1 MSQQN
6 TSQTIPDGY
15 WENAKGNLVPDSKV
29 KPIDKLR
36 DQLVKDLC
44 ERAEVRSKELSKFK
58 LETLGDV
65 HAFIETSVEQYGVK
79 AGGKKG
85 NVTLMSFDGKLK
97 VLLQMQ
103 DRITFGE
110 QLQAAKVLIDQC
122 VTRWSAGS
130 NDNIKVLITDAF
142 QVDKEG
148 LINTGR
154 VLGLLRLDIQDEDW
168 KMAMKAIADSR
179 QVADTKPYL
188 RFYKRA
194 EVSAEWKPIS
204 LDLAAV

>member
-1 MSQQN
+1 MTQQN
-6 TSQTIPDGY
+6 ILETIPAGY

-29 KPIDKLR
+29 KDIDKLR

-44 ERAEVRSKELSKFK
+44 SRAQVKSTEAAKFK
-58 LETLGDV
+58 LETMADV
-65 HAFIETSVEQYGVK
+65 HAFIDTSVEQYGVK

-85 NVTLMSFDGKLK
+85 NVTLMSFDGKQK
-97 VLLQMQ
+97 VLLQIQ

-110 QLQAAKVLIDQC
+110 QLQAAKALVDKC
-122 VTRWSAGS
+122 VTRWAA
-130 NDNIKVLITDAF
+130 NADDNIKVLITDAF

-154 VLGLLRLDIQDEDW
+154 VLGLLRLEIDDPDW

-179 QVADTKPYL
+179 QVADTKAYI

-194 EVSAEWKPIS
+194 DTSGEWTPIS

>member
-1 MSQQN
+1 MTQQN
-6 TSQTIPDGY
+6 IPEIPLGY
-15 WENAKGNLVPDSKV
+15 WENAKGNLVPESKV

-44 ERAEVRSKELSKFK
+44 ASAEVMSQAMGKFK
-58 LETLGDV
+58 LKTLGDV
-65 HAFIETSVEQYGVK
+65 HAFIEASVEQYDVK
-79 AGGKKG
+79 IGGKKG
-85 NVTLMSFDGKLK
+85 NVTLMSFCGKLK
-97 VLLQMQ
+97 VVLQMQ

-110 QLQAAKVLIDQC
+110 QLQAAKVLIDKC

-154 VLGLLRLDIQDEDW
+154 VLGLLRLDIKDDDW
-168 KMAMKAIADSR
+168 KKAMQAIADSR
-179 QVADTKPYL
+179 QVSDTKPYI

-194 EVSAEWKPIS
+194 EASAEWKPITM
-204 LDLAAV
+204 DLAAV

>member
-1 MSQQN
+1 MTQQN
-6 TSQTIPDGY
+6 IPEAIPTGY

-29 KPIDKLR
+29 KAIDKLR
-36 DQLVKDLC
+36 DQLVKELC
-44 ERAEVRSKELSKFK
+44 GVAEVRSQDMTKFK
-58 LETLGDV
+58 FKTLGDV

-85 NVTLMSFDGKLK
+85 NVTLMTFDGKQK
-97 VLLQMQ
+97 VVLQMQ

-110 QLQAAKVLIDQC
+110 QLQAAKVLIDKC
-122 VTRWSAGS
+122 VIRWSAGS
-130 NDNIKVLITDAF
+130 NDNIKVLVNDAF

-154 VLGLLRLDIQDEDW
+154 VLGLLRLEIEDEDW
-168 KMAMKAIADSR
+168 KLAMKAIADSR

-188 RFYKRA
+188 RFYKRKD
-194 EVSAEWKPIS
+194 VSGDWQPIS

>member
-6 TSQTIPDGY
+6 IQQTIPAGY

-44 ERAEVRSKELSKFK
+44 GFAEVKSTDMTKFK
-58 LETLGDV
+58 LKTLGDV
-65 HAFIETSVEQYGVK
+65 HAFIEASVEQYGVK

-85 NVTLMSFDGKLK
+85 NVTLMTFDGKQK
-97 VLLQMQ
+97 VVLQMQ

-110 QLQAAKVLIDQC
+110 QLQAAKALIDQC
-122 VTRWSAGS
+122 VTRWSAGA

-154 VLGLLRLDIQDEDW
+154 VLGLLRLDIQDDDW
-168 KMAMKAIADSR
+168 KMAMQAIADSR

-188 RFYKRA
+188 RFYKRSD
-194 EVSAEWKPIS
+194 VSSDWKPIS
-204 LDLAAV
+204 LDMAAV

>member
-1 MSQQN
+1 MTQQN
-6 TSQTIPDGY
+6 ILEIPPGY

-29 KPIDKLR
+29 KPVDKLR

-44 ERAEVRSKELSKFK
+44 GQAEARSAEMAKFK
-58 LETLGDV
+58 LTTLGDV
-65 HAFIETSVEQYGVK
+65 HAFIEASVEQYGVK

-85 NVTLMSFDGKLK
+85 NVTLTSFDGKLK
-97 VLLQMQ
+97 VVLQMQ

-110 QLQAAKVLIDQC
+110 QLQAAKALIDQC
-122 VTRWSAGS
+122 VTRWSEGA
-130 NDNIKVLITDAF
+130 NDNIKVLVSDAF

-154 VLGLLRLDIQDEDW
+154 VLGLLRLEIQDPDW
-168 KMAMKAIADSR
+168 KEAMKAISDSR

-188 RFYKRA
+188 RFYKRKETA
-194 EVSAEWKPIS
+194 QDWAPIS
-204 LDLAAV
+204 LDMAVV

>member
-1 MSQQN
+1 MTEQN
-6 TSQTIPDGY
+6 IHETIPTGY
-15 WENAKGNLVPDSKV
+15 WENAKGNLVPESKV
-29 KPIDKLR
+29 KAIDKLR

-44 ERAEVRSKELSKFK
+44 GRAVVKSADIGKFK
-58 LETLGDV
+58 LDTLADV

-85 NVTLMSFDGKLK
+85 NVTLMSFDGKQK
-97 VLLQMQ
+97 VVLQMQ
-103 DRITFGE
+103 DHITFGE
-110 QLQAAKVLIDQC
+110 QLQAAKALIDQC
-122 VTRWSAGS
+122 VTRWAA
-130 NDNIKVLITDAF
+130 NADDNIKVLITDAF

-154 VLGLLRLDIQDEDW
+154 VLGLLRLEIDDPDW

-179 QVADTKPYL
+179 QVADTKAYI
-188 RFYKRA
+188 RFYTRND
-194 EVSAEWKPIS
+194 VSGDWKPIS

>member
-1 MSQQN
+1 MTQQN
-6 TSQTIPDGY
+6 IPEIPLGY
-15 WENAKGNLVPDSKV
+15 WENAKGNLVPESKV

-36 DQLVKDLC
+36 DQLVKELC
-44 ERAEVRSKELSKFK
+44 SFAEVKSTDMTKFK
-58 LETLGDV
+58 LKTLGDV
-65 HAFIETSVEQYGVK
+65 HAFIETSTEQYGVK
-79 AGGKKG
+79 TGGKKG
-85 NVTLMSFDGKLK
+85 NVTLMTFDGKQK
-97 VLLQMQ
+97 VVLQMQ

-110 QLQAAKVLIDQC
+110 QLQAAKLLIDKC
-122 VTRWSAGS
+122 VIRWSAGS
-130 NDNIKVLITDAF
+130 NDNIKVLVNDAF

-168 KMAMKAIADSR
+168 KLAMKAIADSR

-194 EVSAEWKPIS
+194 DVSGDWKAIS
-204 LDLAAV
+204 LDMAAV

>member
-1 MSQQN
+1 MTQQN
-6 TSQTIPDGY
+6 IPEIPPGY

-44 ERAEVRSKELSKFK
+44 SVAEVKSSDMTKFK
-58 LETLGDV
+58 LKTLGDV
-65 HAFIETSVEQYGVK
+65 HAFIEASVEQYGVK

-85 NVTLMSFDGKLK
+85 NVTLTSFDGKLK
-97 VLLQMQ
+97 VVLQMQ
-103 DRITFGE
+103 DRIIFGE
-110 QLQAAKVLIDQC
+110 QLQAAKALIDQC
-122 VTRWSAGS
+122 VTRWSAGA
-130 NDNIKVLITDAF
+130 NDNIKVLVNDAF

-154 VLGLLRLDIQDEDW
+154 VLGLLRLEIQDEDW
-168 KMAMKAIADSR
+168 KLAMQAIADSR

-194 EVSAEWKPIS
+194 DVSGDWKAIS
-204 LDLAAV
+204 LDMAAV

>member
-6 TSQTIPDGY
+6 IPEIPPGY

-44 ERAEVRSKELSKFK
+44 SKAEVRSAEMSKFK
-58 LETLGDV
+58 LTTLGDV
-65 HAFIETSVEQYGVK
+65 HAFIEASVEQYGVK

-85 NVTLMSFDGKLK
+85 NVTLTSFDGKLK
-97 VLLQMQ
+97 VVLQMQ

-154 VLGLLRLDIQDEDW
+154 VLGLLRLDIQDDDW
-168 KMAMKAIADSR
+168 KKAMQAIADSR
-179 QVADTKPYL
+179 QVADTKPYI

-194 EVSAEWKPIS
+194 ETSAEWKSINM
-204 LDLAAV
+204 DLAAV